1 MYVDLDHPE
10 NLENPDI
17 EAFLNEP
24 DNRISADALYD
35 VSPLPRDE
43 TPLQKSD
50 VLEEIPTE
58 IRINIVNTES
68 PESNTPIGSE
78 IVSGSASL
86 YFTPDATTEKL
97 SEISLN

>member
-1 MYVDLDHPE
+1 MDLDHPE

-50 VLEEIPTE
+50 VLEEISADIP
-58 IRINIVNTES
+58 INVMNTES
-68 PESNTPIGSE
+68 P
-78 IVSGSASL
+78 
-86 YFTPDATTEKL
+86 
-97 SEISLN
+97 